1 MSRPYF
7 IIPDIERFPEASGE
21 ERTRLAR
28 RIAAAV
34 GDPAA
39 LRAILGVDP
48 AEFAS
53 FYPDMVLPDLSTGE
67 TIDAFIDRFS
77 DPSRPMPTEVEDI
90 LPPPG
95 TPVYSLDDLEALPE
109 IGESEDIPAAIPHKP
124 VLSESLVK
132 VMFKSGNYQKALEII
147 TELSQDEQKKS
158 IYSADQIRFLKNL
171 IACTSRK

>member
-1 MSRPYF
+1 MSRPYY

-21 ERTRLAR
+21 ERSRLAR

-34 GDPAA
+34 GDPVA

-53 FYPDMVLPDLSTGE
+53 FYPDMALPDLSTGE

-77 DPSRPMPTEVEDI
+77 DPSRPMPTEVEEI
-90 LPPPG
+90 LPPAG

-109 IGESEDIPAAIPHKP
+109 IGESEDAPATIPHKP

-158 IYSADQIRFLKNL
+158 IYSADQIRFLKKL